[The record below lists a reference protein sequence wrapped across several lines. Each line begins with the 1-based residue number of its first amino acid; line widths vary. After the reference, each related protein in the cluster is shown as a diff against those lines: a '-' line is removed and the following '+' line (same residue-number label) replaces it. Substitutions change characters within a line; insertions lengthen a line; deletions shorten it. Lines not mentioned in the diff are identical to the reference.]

1 MAEGFRSH
9 ERHPG
14 RHRSTTDSVVGASV
28 DVEVSHPARSSRS
41 VARCANI
48 TNRRFR
54 WTTN

>member
-14 RHRSTTDSVVGASV
+14 RHRSTADSVVGASV